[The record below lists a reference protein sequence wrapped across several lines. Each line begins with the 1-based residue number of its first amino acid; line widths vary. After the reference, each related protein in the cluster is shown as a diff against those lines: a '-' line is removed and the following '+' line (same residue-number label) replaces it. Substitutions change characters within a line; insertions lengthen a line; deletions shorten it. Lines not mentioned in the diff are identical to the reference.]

1 MWDEWLKANN
11 VICLTGVQYISISA
25 SDYIVDTFV
34 REELNSTKKNLDCL
48 IFTAFCK

>member
-11 VICLTGVQYISISA
+11 VICLTGVQYQHQCFGLH
-25 SDYIVDTFV
+25 VDTLV